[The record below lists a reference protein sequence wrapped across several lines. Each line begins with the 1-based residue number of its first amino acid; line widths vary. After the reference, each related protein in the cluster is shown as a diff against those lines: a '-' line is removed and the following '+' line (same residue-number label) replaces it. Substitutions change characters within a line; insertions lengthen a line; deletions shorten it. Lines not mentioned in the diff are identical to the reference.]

1 MITDRCL
8 DGNAHRNPSMREINQ
23 QRLRYFREV
32 LAQGTIRGAA
42 EALNT
47 APSVITRQT
56 RLLEE
61 ELDTRLFE
69 REARGVRPTEAAAHL
84 LEFWRDYRAHQE
96 HLEDRLQALRGLQS
110 GHVRVAISEG
120 FVDVLVDQ
128 VLAAFCARH
137 PGLDIAVET
146 LSADALV
153 QDVAEGRAHIGLAYN
168 PPPHAAIEQRASSRQ
183 PVVLMARPDHPLV
196 VRGGPARIAE
206 LLAHPLALM
215 PGSFGIG
222 QAVDMLSHA
231 EGVAFRPAL
240 TTNSLSALKRIA
252 ATGNFVA
259 LVGEFAARREV
270 DAGELAVV
278 AIDHPLFRGI
288 HARVLVRAGRPLAAA
303 PQELLQWILRDMT
316 MFATGRARRPARRRA
331 VGTTKAARAG
341 RD

>member
-1 MITDRCL
+1 
-8 DGNAHRNPSMREINQ
+8 MREINQ

-32 LAQGTIRGAA
+32 LAHGTIRGAA
-42 EALNT
+42 DALNT
-47 APSVITRQT
+47 APSVITRQI

-61 ELDTRLFE
+61 ELDTRLFD
-69 REARGVRPTEAAAHL
+69 REARGVRPTQAAAHL

-110 GHVRVAISEG
+110 GVVRLAISEG

-128 VLAAFCARH
+128 VLAAFCARY

-146 LSADALV
+146 LSAEALV

-168 PPPHAAIEQRASSRQ
+168 PPPHAAIEQRASCRQ

-196 VRGGPARIAE
+196 ARAAPARVAD

-222 QAVDMLSHA
+222 QAVDMLSRA
-231 EGVAFRPAL
+231 EGVSIRPAL
-240 TTNSLSALKRIA
+240 TTNSLAALKRIA

-259 LVGEFAARREV
+259 LVGEFAAQREV
-270 DAGELAVV
+270 AAGELATV
-278 AIDHPLFRGI
+278 AIDHALFRAV

-303 PQELLQWILRDMT
+303 PEELLQWILRHMT
-316 MFATGRARRPARRRA
+316 MFATSARRRPAKRR
-331 VGTTKAARAG
+331 
-341 RD
+341 

>member
-1 MITDRCL
+1 
-8 DGNAHRNPSMREINQ
+8 MREINQ

-32 LAQGTIRGAA
+32 LAHGTIRGAA
-42 EALNT
+42 DALNT
-47 APSVITRQT
+47 APSVITRQI
-56 RLLEE
+56 RLLEQ
-61 ELDTRLFE
+61 ELDTRLFD
-69 REARGVRPTEAAAHL
+69 REARGVRPTEAAGHL

-110 GHVRVAISEG
+110 GAVRLAISEG

-128 VLAAFCARH
+128 VLAAFCARY

-168 PPPHAAIEQRASSRQ
+168 PPPHAAIEQRASCRQ

-196 VRGGPARIAE
+196 ARAAPAKVAD

-222 QAVDMLSHA
+222 QAVDMLSRA
-231 EGVAFRPAL
+231 EGVSIRPAL
-240 TTNSLSALKRIA
+240 TTNSLAALKRIA
-252 ATGNFVA
+252 ATGNFIA
-259 LVGEFAARREV
+259 LVGEFAAQREV
-270 DAGELAVV
+270 RAGELATVG
-278 AIDHPLFRGI
+278 IDHALFRAI

-303 PQELLQWILRDMT
+303 PDELLQWILRHMT
-316 MFATGRARRPARRRA
+316 MFATNPAKRPAKRR
-331 VGTTKAARAG
+331 
-341 RD
+341 